1 MTGYAVSK
9 NGPKERIAS
18 DPVSLELVVTKIL
31 ESGIRHGS
39 IVVKQSE
46 EVTSLS
52 IVLKVD
58 W

>member
-1 MTGYAVSK
+1 MLYD
-9 NGPKERIAS
+9 GPKERIAL
-18 DPVSLELVVTKIL
+18 DPVLLALVVTKIL
-31 ESGIRHGS
+31 QSGIRCGS

-52 IVLKVD
+52 IVLKAD